1 MLLDSPEAVM
11 TDWTGGPEPEHNRE
25 LNSDWGPDEVRD
37 AAERGSRE
45 PDHRVNIPET
55 A

>member
-1 MLLDSPEAVM
+1 M
-11 TDWTGGPEPEHNRE
+11 TDWTGGPDPEYNQE

-37 AAERGSRE
+37 EDERGSRA
-45 PDHRVNIPET
+45 PDHRVNVPET